1 MGVDLT
7 KGFYFSFTYH
17 LAATL
22 QCNYQAGLASAYAA
36 AAASAPSQK
45 QRRFS
50 SSGGGPEW
58 RKGLGKRPASWHVLG
73 QE

>member
-22 QCNYQAGLASAYAA
+22 QCNYQAGLAGVFAA
-36 AAASAPSQK
+36 AAAAANTSPCPSSQHHPGDS
-45 QRRFS
+45 QTS
-50 SSGGGPEW
+50 
-58 RKGLGKRPASWHVLG
+58 KGKGAGSRGMCLP
-73 QE
+73 QP